1 MRCGCLEGITIAKTA
16 LITGI
21 SGQDGAYLA
30 RFLLEKGYRVVG
42 ALVIVTM
49 ETYLAQAGSWVT
61 IIQGV
66 IFVICV
72 LTFRQGIVGVIA
84 PYVTGRQQAEPETP
98 SAKPAPGRVSEGT
111 TGG

>member
-1 MRCGCLEGITIAKTA
+1 VFQFASLTDVAWQMSGEVVLMTLLGGIGTI
-16 LITGI
+16 LGPI
-21 SGQDGAYLA
+21 
-30 RFLLEKGYRVVG
+30 VG
-42 ALVIVTM
+42 AFVIVTM

-84 PYVTGRQQAEPETP
+84 PYIVGRPPAEQGRQGELRPPKTV
-98 SAKPAPGRVSEGT
+98 PGE
-111 TGG
+111 